1 MWQRQYSVGDSI
13 PLSLVSRNA
22 SGTPTLPDSA
32 PVAEIYDSSG
42 SQVGSDISLP
52 IRDRY
57 GRDSAGTT
65 NCYFGRTFRLNS
77 SFAAGRYMILY
88 KWIIS
93 SVTYESTDHFDV
105 AYAGDADGCVISMG
119 AYPTP
124 VGHAV
129 AYDTESGKT
138 LRGLRPH

>member
-1 MWQRQYSVGDSI
+1 VWQRQYSVGDSI
-13 PLSLVSRNA
+13 PLSVLSTNA

-32 PVAEIYDSSG
+32 PVAEIYDASG

-57 GRDSAGTT
+57 GADSAGTT

-77 SFAAGRYMILY
+77 SYAAGRYMILY

-93 SVTYESTDHFDV
+93 SVTYKATDHFDI
-105 AYAGDADGCVISMG
+105 AYAGDADGCVIGMG
-119 AYPTP
+119 AYATP
-124 VGHAV
+124 LGFAV

-138 LRGLRPH
+138 LRGLNPH

>member
-13 PLSLVSRNA
+13 PLSVLTTLTP
-22 SGTPTLPDSA
+22 GTPTLPDAA

-42 SQVGSDISLP
+42 SQIGSDISLP

-57 GRDSAGTT
+57 GADSAGTT

-88 KWIIS
+88 KWVIS
-93 SVTYESTDHFDV
+93 AVTYKATDHFDV

-124 VGHAV
+124 LGFAV

-138 LRGLRPH
+138 LRGLNPH